1 MQSSLLNDKMSKSK
15 VIKLNMMFKMMGK
28 KTKRNLDFEIKTD
41 EQLTSEKAKIIND
54 MWLEFKNQLNS
65 M

>member
-28 KTKRNLDFEIKTD
+28 KTKKNLDFEIKTD
-41 EQLTSEKAKIIND
+41 EQLTTE
-54 MWLEFKNQLNS
+54 
-65 M
+65 